1 MNLPTGSLDHG
12 IWVALIYSVPGWIAA
27 ILGVVNAMR
36 QNINHTET
44 KQDMKE
50 ILQTTNG
57 KMDRLLQV
65 TGSSERAKGVIEGRA
80 QERDQ

>member
-1 MNLPTGSLDHG
+1 MNLPTSSLDHG

-65 TGSSERAKGVIEGRA
+65 TGDQRTGQGCNRRASTGA
-80 QERDQ
+80 

>member
-1 MNLPTGSLDHG
+1 MNLPTSSLDHG

-27 ILGVVNAMR
+27 IL
-36 QNINHTET
+36 
-44 KQDMKE
+44 QDMKE

-65 TGSSERAKGVIEGRA
+65 TGDQRTGQGCNRRASTGA
-80 QERDQ
+80 